1 MMKIA
6 TFKGY
11 SYDASYYINGDATGY
26 EYSNTPD
33 NKHNQANANL
43 VYARMQEQYGKS
55 ACIVGCPDIVSDNFG
70 FPDYGSQLLGD
81 LIEYTISYNPLELIA
96 YERFY
101 ADNKESYWSMY
112 RWVTMHVKTSLLPWQ
127 ERGLSYTATGYGAK
141 IPTTRMVR
149 WNSRWHRVYCAVYAN
164 SGLPY
169 IRIYGVDVTIYEQNM
184 ITRS

>member
-1 MMKIA
+1 MIKIA

-11 SYDASYYINGDATGY
+11 SYDASYYINCDATGY
-26 EYSNTPD
+26 TYSNTLD
-33 NKHNQANANL
+33 NKQANADL
-43 VYARMQEQYGKS
+43 VYALMQEHYGKS
-55 ACIVGCPDIVSDNFG
+55 ACIVGCPESSGEDFG
-70 FPDYGSQLLGD
+70 YPDYGSQLLGD

-101 ADNKESYWSMY
+101 ADNKESYWSM
-112 RWVTMHVKTSLLPWQ
+112 RCWVTMPVKTSLLPWQ

-169 IRIYGVDVTIYEQNM
+169 IHIYGVDVTIYEQNM